1 MNRSA
6 GALNH
11 PWKMAILIAVIRWLM
26 LGALVAQEKPAPPV
40 EVTSSVNRSQIT
52 IGDLI
57 HYRIRV
63 SRAPQVKVEWPSPGS
78 NLGAFEI
85 RDYALPEPREE
96 NGRIIEEMEYTIS
109 TFDTGAFVIPPIEVR
124 YAMPPDTARYLLKT
138 EPIEIYVAS
147 LKPSLEGDIRGLKP
161 QGVLPRDWRRIL
173 MYAGIALLV
182 ITLGVGAWFYWRY
195 RKRGALPFVKPEP
208 PRPAHEIALEALKAL
223 EAEQLLAQGQ
233 VKEHFSRLA
242 DILRAYLENR
252 YFMPALESTTF
263 EIVQHFSNDGRLGGQ
278 LEPLEKVLNLCDL
291 VKFAKYIPG
300 DDEADEAM
308 RLSYAF
314 IEATRELFS
323 QPENGRD
330 AGESAD
336 ANATNPENATKSVS
350 EETGTKT
357 ETS

>member
-6 GALNH
+6 ATGKQARRT
-11 PWKMAILIAVIRWLM
+11 AIQLGIAIWLA
-26 LGALVAQEKPAPPV
+26 LGALAAQENPPPPV
-40 EVTSSVNRSQIT
+40 EVTSSVDRSQIT

-57 HYRIRV
+57 HYRIQV
-63 SRAPQVKVEWPSPGS
+63 SRSPEVKVEWPSPGS

-85 RDYALPEPREE
+85 RDYELPEPREE
-96 NGRIIEEMEYTIS
+96 NGRIIEEMQFTIS
-109 TFDTGAFVIPPIEVR
+109 TFDTGAFVIPPLGIR
-124 YAMPPDTARYLLKT
+124 YVLPPDTNRYELKT
-138 EPIEIYVAS
+138 EPIDIYVAS
-147 LKPSLEGDIRGLKP
+147 LKPSLDGDIRGLKP

-173 MYAGIALLV
+173 MYAGIAVFALAL
-182 ITLGVGAWFYWRY
+182 IGGLWFYWRY
-195 RKRGALPFVKPEP
+195 RKSGRVPFVKPEP

-233 VKEHFSRLA
+233 VKEHFSRLS
-242 DILRAYLENR
+242 DILREYLENR

-263 EIVQHFSNDGRLGGQ
+263 EIVQYFSEDGRLGGQ
-278 LEPLEKVLNLCDL
+278 IEPLEKVLNLCDL

-300 DDEADEAM
+300 EDEADEAM

-330 AGESAD
+330 AGDAAD
-336 ANATNPENATKSVS
+336 TSEAKPENATERVS
-350 EETGTKT
+350 EETGTEK
-357 ETS
+357 S

>member
-6 GALNH
+6 GTGKQARRT
-11 PWKMAILIAVIRWLM
+11 AIQLGVAIWLA
-26 LGALVAQEKPAPPV
+26 LGALAAQEKPAPPV
-40 EVTSSVNRSQIT
+40 EVTSSVDRSQIT

-63 SRAPQVKVEWPSPGS
+63 SRSPEVKVEWPSPGS

-124 YAMPPDTARYLLKT
+124 YAVPPDTTRYQLKT
-138 EPIEIYVAS
+138 EPIDIYVAS
-147 LKPSLEGDIRGLKP
+147 LKPSLDGDIRGLKP
-161 QGVLPRDWRRIL
+161 QGVLPRDWGLIL
-173 MYAGIALLV
+173 MYVGIALLV
-182 ITLGVGAWFYWRY
+182 MALGVGAWFYWRY

-233 VKEHFSRLA
+233 VKEHFSRLS

-263 EIVQHFSNDGRLGGQ
+263 EIVQYFSEDGRLGGQ
-278 LEPLEKVLNLCDL
+278 IEPLEKVLNLCDL

-300 DDEADEAM
+300 DDEADQAM

-330 AGESAD
+330 AGDAAD
-336 ANATNPENATKSVS
+336 TSEAKPENATESIS
-350 EETGTKT
+350 EETGTEK
-357 ETS
+357 S